1 MADPATYRDAT
12 EDESAKVL
20 TAAKA
25 YIGTGYEAIGY
36 CSGFVCK
43 AIRDS
48 VNSTFPTNG
57 TVSYFSTYPGL
68 RKLKDDEDG
77 RGGDVLM
84 WGATHMG
91 FYDPSPPKG
100 VNQTYT
106 ALTAMGI
113 PGRPNNPGVAYG
125 SPDWFNPHP
134 PGLWRV
140 QVQSVQGSQ

>member
-1 MADPATYRDAT
+1 MGDAAIYRDAT
-12 EDESAKVL
+12 EDEGAQIL
-20 TAAKA
+20 TAARV
-25 YIGTGYEAIGY
+25 YIGTGYEAIGL

-43 AIRDS
+43 SIRDS
-48 VNSTFPTNG
+48 VNGTFPVNG

-68 RKLKDDEDG
+68 RKLSASEEG
-77 RGGDVLM
+77 RAGDVEM
-84 WGATHMG
+84 WGGIHMG

-113 PGRPNNPGVAYG
+113 PGRPKNPGVAYG
-125 SPDWFNPHP
+125 SPDWFNPQP

-140 QVQSVQGSQ
+140 QIQSVPGAK